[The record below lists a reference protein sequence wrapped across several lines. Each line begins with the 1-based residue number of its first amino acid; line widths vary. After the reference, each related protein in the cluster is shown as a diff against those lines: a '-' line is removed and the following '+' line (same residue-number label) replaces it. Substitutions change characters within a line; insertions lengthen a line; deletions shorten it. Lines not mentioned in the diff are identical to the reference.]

1 MAYDWNGF
9 KCFANFPY
17 HLWSQICVYH
27 KIDVLSHKS
36 TRGIIEFDRKSSA
49 TRAIEQ
55 VNNGCFFLTKSPRA
69 IVAAQIEAEDADD
82 GLREVNRLLSVVFW
96 LEIKLLKL

>member
-1 MAYDWNGF
+1 MIEVAFLIICG
-9 KCFANFPY
+9 
-17 HLWSQICVYH
+17 HL
-27 KIDVLSHKS
+27 LSVHDFNVKKLFHS

-82 GLREVNRLLSVVFW
+82 GLREVNYV
-96 LEIKLLKL
+96 